1 MATPLTLKVFRGT
14 ELLRTEVFN
23 REIIKIGRLA
33 TAHLSL
39 DDDRISRV
47 HAVIEVSPEGAVSII
62 DMGSAEGTLVNGKK
76 VTRCQLR
83 PGDAITLGGLK
94 VVLELGGNA
103 ACIVDEGADLD
114 VVVPRLAFGAYY
126 QSGQSCISVQRI
138 LAHDSIADALEQK
151 ISNRAKTLVTGDPK
165 DDETFIG
172 PVISEKVEQVYVP
185 VRVDERSAVDQV
197 SRDAG
202 VSVTPLR
209 VYLTYEPAA
218 LGSTVVHFADRKRD
232 ITVDERRMLVAPVP
246 DGPGGVDCGEV
257 PCVDRQ
263 RR

>member
-94 VVLELGGNA
+94 VVLELGQG
-103 ACIVDEGADLD
+103 
-114 VVVPRLAFGAYY
+114 
-126 QSGQSCISVQRI
+126 
-138 LAHDSIADALEQK
+138 
-151 ISNRAKTLVTGDPK
+151 
-165 DDETFIG
+165 
-172 PVISEKVEQVYVP
+172 
-185 VRVDERSAVDQV
+185 
-197 SRDAG
+197 
-202 VSVTPLR
+202 
-209 VYLTYEPAA
+209 EPAGA
-218 LGSTVVHFADRKRD
+218 EGD
-232 ITVDERRMLVAPVP
+232 APARGTP
-246 DGPGGVDCGEV
+246 T
-257 PCVDRQ
+257 Q
-263 RR
+263 